1 MNLPAAS
8 KTTPAVCPAC
18 GLALPPEARP
28 SRCPRCLLRQG
39 LPTQMDMSEAT
50 EIPPDPRADR
60 VLPQPGE
67 DFGHYRIIR
76 LLGQGGMGTVF
87 EAEDLES
94 GRRLALKVLGH
105 RINSPEARARFYRE
119 GRLAASVNHANSVYV
134 FGTEEIAG
142 IPVIAM
148 ELVSGGTLHDRVSH
162 QGPLPVEKAV
172 DAVLQVI
179 AGLESAQQAGILHR
193 DIKPSN
199 CFVEPDQTI
208 KIGDF
213 GLSISTVVRAELE
226 MTETGVFL
234 GTPIFSSPEQ
244 LRGDELTVRSD
255 IYSVGVTLY
264 YLLTGRYPFE
274 SGDMMRL
281 IASVLEQQ
289 PVSPASLR
297 PDLPPE
303 LCRVLLKCLQ
313 KDPEKRLRN
322 YGELRNALL
331 PFASIAPTPA
341 TLGLRFLAYVLDWLV
356 AGLPSSAVVPYAVRV
371 FTDGAVFAQYL
382 LEASLW
388 ICYFGILEGL
398 WGASAGKRIC
408 GLRVVRPDR
417 AAPGLWRGFLRILV
431 FAGIP
436 RAVWMLGMLAGF
448 SWERI
453 EPRFWMLCVSTA
465 SIALMAAF
473 FATARRRNFYA
484 GLHDLAS
491 GTRVVLKSASQPRPA
506 LPDVQEEF
514 CDAKSLPMIG
524 PYHALTKFSARE
536 KDEVVLGFDPR
547 LLRRV
552 WIRIL
557 PAETPPVELAL
568 RNLRRSTRLRWLS
581 GKRAEGEA
589 WDAYEVPAGQPFL
602 SLLAAP
608 QQWERVRYWLLDLA
622 LELSA
627 ADKDGTIPVSLALD
641 QVWITAEGRAKLL
654 DFPAPGSSSAAR
666 DSLPRAA
673 ANESAPLRFLRQ
685 VAVSALEGRPVSA
698 DAASTGSA
706 RAPMPLHASRF
717 LETPSASLEEFINDL
732 RELINVPARVSRFRR
747 LAVLAGAVIVPVL
760 AVFLSG
766 AAHACTRA
774 VFTAAPDLA
783 TLRECLVQHRNL
795 EKQAKSGRSDAE
807 ANLQAIE
814 TYLAGRYSGLIADEA
829 YWNKLQTRILLTD
842 PLWYKAEKLVG
853 RTPTPTPEQ
862 TKESEAKLEEFF
874 GKPPDIAARE
884 AAGRIF
890 CPVVALI
897 AVYGAAVV
905 FVIIPCLI
913 GSLVFRGGAL
923 MKLLGIVLVT
933 GRGPIASR
941 GRVALRNMLAW
952 LPFLTLPFTVS
963 LLAPAIGL
971 TASMLLLGSI
981 CGILAIASALLPGRG
996 VADRLTGTWLVPR

>member
-1 MNLPAAS
+1 MNLPAAN
-8 KTTPAVCPAC
+8 KTTLAVCPSC

-28 SRCPRCLLRQG
+28 SRCPHCLLRQA
-39 LPTQMDMSEAT
+39 LPTQIDMSEAT
-50 EIPPDPRADR
+50 VVPPVPGADR

-76 LLGQGGMGTVF
+76 MVGQGGMGAVF

-94 GRRLALKVLGH
+94 GRRLALKVLAH
-105 RINSPEARARFYRE
+105 RIDSPEARTRFFRE

-148 ELVSGGTLHDRVSH
+148 ELVSGGTLQDQVSR
-162 QGPLPVEKAV
+162 QGPLPVGKAV

-199 CFVEPDQTI
+199 CFVEPDGTI

-213 GLSISTVVRAELE
+213 GLSISTLARAELE

-281 IASVLEQQ
+281 VASVLEQQ
-289 PVSPASLR
+289 PLSPASLR
-297 PDLPPE
+297 PELPSE
-303 LCRVLLKCLQ
+303 LCRVLLNCLQ
-313 KDPEKRLRN
+313 KDPEKRFRN

-341 TLGLRFLAYVLDWLV
+341 TLGLRFLAYMLDWV
-356 AGLPSSAVVPYAVRV
+356 VVGLPMSAVVAWGFGA
-371 FTDGAVFAQYL
+371 FTHSAGFAQYL

-388 ICYFGILEGL
+388 IGYFGIMEGL
-398 WGASAGKRIC
+398 WGASVGKSIC

-417 AAPGLWRGFLRILV
+417 AVPGLGRGFLRVIALV
-431 FAGIP
+431 GIP
-436 RAVWMLGMLAGF
+436 RAVWILGLLAGQY
-448 SWERI
+448 WEAV
-453 EPRFWMLCVSTA
+453 ELRFLMLCLSIA

-473 FATARRRNFYA
+473 FATARRRNAFA

-491 GTRVVLKSASQPRPA
+491 GTRVVLRSAAQLRPA
-506 LPDVQEEF
+506 LPDVELEF
-514 CDAKSLPMIG
+514 PDAKKLPMIG
-524 PYHALTKFSARE
+524 PYHALTKICARE
-536 KDEVVLGFDPR
+536 EDELILGFDPQ

-557 PAETPPVELAL
+557 PPETPPVELAL
-568 RNLRRSTRLRWLS
+568 RNIRRSTRLRWLS
-581 GKRAEGEA
+581 GKRAGGEA
-589 WDAYEVPAGQPFL
+589 WDAYEAPSGHAFL
-602 SLLAAP
+602 SLLEAP

-622 LELSA
+622 QELSA
-627 ADKDGTIPVSLALD
+627 ADEGGTLPVSLGMD
-641 QVWITAEGRAKLL
+641 HVWITAEGRAKLL
-654 DFPAPGSSSAAR
+654 DFPAPVASSAAA
-666 DSLPRAA
+666 DLLSKAA
-673 ANESAPLRFLRQ
+673 KNASRPLEFLRQ
-685 VAVSALEGRPVSA
+685 VAVSALEGRPAPA
-698 DAASTGSA
+698 DPASTGRA
-706 RAPMPLHASRF
+706 RVPIPLHAFRF
-717 LETPSASLEEFINDL
+717 LESASASLETFISDL
-732 RELINVPARVSRFRR
+732 QALMNVPARVSRYRR
-747 LAVLAGAVIVPVL
+747 LAMLAGVVIFPLL
-760 AVFLSG
+760 AVFMSG
-766 AAHACTRA
+766 AAHASTRA
-774 VFTAAPDLA
+774 VFRASPDLA
-783 TLRECLVQHRNL
+783 TLRECLVHHREL
-795 EKQAKSGRSDAE
+795 EKQSRAGRSDSAD
-807 ANLQAIE
+807 NLQAFE
-814 TYLAGRYSGLIADEA
+814 TYMAGRFSGLIANEA
-829 YWNKLQTRILLTD
+829 SWNKLRTRMLLTD
-842 PLWYKAEKLVG
+842 PLWLKAEKIVG

-862 TKESEAKLEEFF
+862 TKESEAKLEVFF
-874 GKPPDIAARE
+874 GEPPDIAAQE
-884 AAGRIF
+884 AARRILF
-890 CPVVALI
+890 SMVALVT
-897 AVYGAAVV
+897 VYGAAVV

-923 MKLLGIVLVT
+923 MKLLGINLVT
-933 GRGPIASR
+933 RSGALASR
-941 GRVALRNMLAW
+941 WRVALRNMLAW

-971 TASMLLLGSI
+971 TTSMLLLGGM
-981 CGILAIASALLPGRG
+981 CAILAIASALLPGRG
-996 VADRLTGTWLVPR
+996 LADRLAGTWPVPR